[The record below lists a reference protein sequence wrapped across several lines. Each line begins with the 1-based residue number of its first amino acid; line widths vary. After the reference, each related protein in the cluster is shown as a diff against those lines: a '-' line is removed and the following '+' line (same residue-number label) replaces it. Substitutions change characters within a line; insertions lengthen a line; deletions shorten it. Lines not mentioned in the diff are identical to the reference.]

1 MIQSQAARDF
11 THLPSFL
18 NIIDIVVIDTVFHF
32 GHRADLATAT
42 FKKNSILTVHNF
54 VYTQTLALL
63 QKVYNNVAPIMI
75 QNLFEINKQQSK
87 PTQYCMVK
95 EVTFFIVPTTKK
107 TMLDATISLRVP
119 TATKILR

>member
-1 MIQSQAARDF
+1 
-11 THLPSFL
+11 
-18 NIIDIVVIDTVFHF
+18 
-32 GHRADLATAT
+32 
-42 FKKNSILTVHNF
+42 
-54 VYTQTLALL
+54 
-63 QKVYNNVAPIMI
+63 MI